1 MEKKMTTELQKLDDE
16 IAGIPT
22 SPKTDEDFD
31 RRAELMAKRIQLD
44 QAIRAAAA
52 NGRPQPRG
60 NLVVNV
66 PDGVGLTHLYGDR
79 GRVVCSRMTEDGRI
93 VFDLFLHEFRILLSD
108 RTHGL
113 AWQNAN
119 PEAVRRLGEAA

>member
-31 RRAELMAKRIQLD
+31 RRAELMARRIQLD

-52 NGRPQPRG
+52 NSRPQPCG

-66 PDGVGLTHLYGDR
+66 PDGVGLSHYYGSG
-79 GRVVCSRMTEDGRI
+79 GRVCQIRMTEDGRA
-93 VFDLFLHEFRILLSD
+93 VLDLFQAEFKDLLMSAN
-108 RTHGL
+108 GL
-113 AWQNAN
+113 AWQACNSD
-119 PEAVRRLGEAA
+119 VMHSLGQP